1 LKTAELDCSFEKL
14 YSADSSVVIPGAI
27 NALHLN
33 CSFKRESSS
42 PKMLVT
48 KLIPQERTTH
58 EKQFTTLNL
67 FRAIAKIEIEAGL
80 MPLQKLFKK
89 PLKILAAQFYQ
100 RLTFV
105 CRCDTIACASSMFRA
120 LSLPQGVA
128 DAG

>member
-1 LKTAELDCSFEKL
+1 
-14 YSADSSVVIPGAI
+14 
-27 NALHLN
+27 
-33 CSFKRESSS
+33 
-42 PKMLVT
+42 MLVT

-58 EKQFTTLNL
+58 EKQFTPLNL

-89 PLKILAAQFYQ
+89 PLKILAAKFYE
-100 RLTFV
+100 RLTCV
-105 CRCDTIACASSMFRA
+105 CMCDTIACASRMLRA